1 MVSLQSKFSYK
12 SFLFVEN
19 LLNLKFVFLSV
30 FWVLVKDVAAFY
42 RVFFEHFNFVALVK
56 LFAAFYRVFFETLSL
71 VLLF

>member
-1 MVSLQSKFSYK
+1 M
-12 SFLFVEN
+12 LFEN

-71 VLLF
+71 AITCEVVCCLVQGLL